1 MERLKPKKNSLLKS
15 VINIQ
20 VDLAKSPRHI
30 KKIRENPLDRRPS
43 EATQRRG
50 YRKLWVPK

>member
-1 MERLKPKKNSLLKS
+1 MERLKPEKNSLLKS

-20 VDLAKSPRHI
+20 VNLAKVPRHI
-30 KKIRENPLDRRPS
+30 KKIRENLLDRRPS
-43 EATQRRG
+43 EATQRQG